1 MEALWK
7 SRHETLLRAHHLM
20 KEADKL
26 HPVWHSIS
34 TPFSTSEAYYC
45 PYLSCTWS
53 LILHPQWSV
62 QLLPIRAPEP
72 HPAQLAP
79 HVLCRARKSD
89 FLGAIEKVNAEALV
103 ELGKWLRNTLEGN
116 SEYVKLVVF
125 RFHSGHCNHGHYK
138 YVLKFKTAFWAG
150 EEVGVK
156 NWNART
162 QSILTLSTSNLG
174 VWLAPR
180 NLAGSFLTIP

>member
-1 MEALWK
+1 
-7 SRHETLLRAHHLM
+7 M

-26 HPVWHSIS
+26 RPVWHSIS

-103 ELGKWLRNTLEGN
+103 ELGKWLRNTLEDN
-116 SEYVKLVVF
+116 SEYVKLAVF

-150 EEVGVK
+150 EE
-156 NWNART
+156 A
-162 QSILTLSTSNLG
+162 G
-174 VWLAPR
+174 VWRIETLGLSLYLRLVLPILVCGWLLGTWLGAFSP
-180 NLAGSFLTIP
+180 FPKW